1 MTINNYMKKNILK
14 KLFIKLSK
22 VLGYEIIDQSD
33 FSSPTLEKQ
42 LNENLSI
49 INEKSIILPLGEVK
63 ITKKVSSVLI
73 IFRTNTDVEIWDQNK
88 RRLFE
93 QPKIEY
99 SLKALNSLIRSVNF
113 SKKKYPNI
121 KFKTIIVDDKSKE
134 ENLNKLKKLI
144 DGSGLDIGI
153 TPLNH
158 DKYNDIIKQQKND
171 QTFSNLASLLQSF
184 ELGKE
189 YGEDLVFFVEDDY
202 LHFEP
207 MMEEM
212 IASYERIA
220 SQVNED
226 IFMCPADYPYLYM
239 NNEKTNILIGN
250 KRHWRTIN
258 QTLCTFMTTKS
269 LINKYWENFYNTCL
283 DRHEPFEKYL
293 NDIYK
298 KEFCI
303 SPIKSLSLHLTNVNS
318 SYGLSPFIDYK
329 KLWDE
334 NDITNA

>member
-1 MTINNYMKKNILK
+1 MKKSIIK

-22 VLGYEIIDQSD
+22 VLGYEIIDQND

-42 LNENLSI
+42 LNEDLSI

-121 KFKTIIVDDKSKE
+121 KFKTMIVDDKSKE

-144 DGSGLDIGI
+144 NGSGLDISI
-153 TPLNH
+153 IPLNH
-158 DKYNDIIKQQKND
+158 EKYKDTIKQQKND

-189 YGEDLVFFVEDDY
+189 YCEDLVFFVEDDY
-202 LHFEP
+202 IHFEP

-226 IFMCPADYPYLYM
+226 IFMCPTDYPYLYM

-269 LINKYWENFYNTCL
+269 LLNEYWENFYNTCL

-293 NDIYK
+293 NAIYK

-334 NDITNA
+334 NDITNV

>member
-1 MTINNYMKKNILK
+1 MTKSIIK

-22 VLGYEIIDQSD
+22 ILDFEIIDQSD
-33 FSSPTLEKQ
+33 FSSPTLQKE
-42 LNENLSI
+42 LNEDLSI
-49 INEKSIILPLGEVK
+49 INQKSIVLPLGEVK
-63 ITKKVSSVLI
+63 ITKKVNSVLI

-88 RRLFE
+88 KRLFE
-93 QPKIEY
+93 EPKIQY
-99 SLKALNSLIRSVNF
+99 SLRALKSLIKTVNF
-113 SKKKYPNI
+113 SKTKYPNI
-121 KFKTIIVDDKSKE
+121 KFKIIIVDDKSKG
-134 ENLNKLKKLI
+134 ENLNKLKKLT
-144 DGSGLDIGI
+144 DESDLDMSI
-153 TPLNH
+153 TSLNH
-158 DKYNDIIKQQKND
+158 EKYKDIIKQQKND

-184 ELGKE
+184 QLGKE
-189 YGEDLVFFVEDDY
+189 HGKDLVFFVEDDY

-220 SQVNED
+220 SQVNKD

-258 QTLCTFMTTKS
+258 QTLCTFMTTKN
-269 LINKYWENFYNTCL
+269 LLDKYWDNFYNTCL
-283 DRHEPFEKYL
+283 DRNDPFEKHL
-293 NDIYK
+293 NEIYT

-303 SPIKSLSLHLTNVNS
+303 SPLKSLSLHLTNVNS
-318 SYGLSPFIDYK
+318 SYGLSPFINYK

-334 NDITNA
+334 NEVTNA

>member
-1 MTINNYMKKNILK
+1 MKKSIIK
-14 KLFIKLSK
+14 KLFIKFSK

-33 FSSPTLEKQ
+33 FNSPTLQKT
-42 LNENLSI
+42 LNEDLSI

-63 ITKKVSSVLI
+63 VTEKVNSILI
-73 IFRTNTDVEIWDQNK
+73 IFRTNTDIEIWDQNK
-88 RRLFE
+88 KRLFE

-99 SLKALNSLIRSVNF
+99 SLRSLNSLIKSINF
-113 SKKKYPNI
+113 SKSKYSNI

-134 ENLNKLKKLI
+134 ENLSKMKTLI
-144 DGSGLDIGI
+144 DRSSLDISI
-153 TPLNH
+153 TSLNH
-158 DKYNDIIKQQKND
+158 DKYKDIIKQQKND

-189 YGEDLVFFVEDDY
+189 HGEDLVFFVEDDY

-220 SQVNED
+220 SQVNKN

-239 NNEKTNILIGN
+239 SNEKTNILIGN
-250 KRHWRTIN
+250 KRHWRTVN
-258 QTLCTFMTTKS
+258 QTLCTFMTTKA
-269 LINKYWENFYNTCL
+269 LLDKYWNSFYNTCL
-283 DRHEPFEKYL
+283 DRNDPFERHL
-293 NDIYK
+293 NEIYT

-303 SPIKSLSLHLTNVNS
+303 SPLKSLSLHLTNVNS

-329 KLWDE
+329 KLWDA
-334 NDITNA
+334 NKITDA

>member
-1 MTINNYMKKNILK
+1 MKKSIIK

-22 VLGYEIIDQSD
+22 FLGYEIIDQSD
-33 FSSPTLEKQ
+33 FSSPTLNKE
-42 LNENLSI
+42 LNEDLSI
-49 INEKSIILPLGEVK
+49 INEKSIVLPLGEVK
-63 ITKKVSSVLI
+63 ITKKAKSVLI

-88 RRLFE
+88 KRLFE
-93 QPKIEY
+93 NPKIEY
-99 SLKALNSLIRSVNF
+99 SLRALNSLIKSVNF
-113 SKKKYPNI
+113 SKTKYSNI
-121 KFKTIIVDDKSKE
+121 AFKIIIVDDNSKE
-134 ENLNKLKKLI
+134 ENLNKLNKLI
-144 DGSGLDIGI
+144 NQSGLDISV
-153 TPLNH
+153 TTLNH
-158 DKYNDIIKQQKND
+158 EKYKHSIKQQKND

-189 YGEDLVFFVEDDY
+189 HGEDLIFFVEDDY

-220 SQVNED
+220 SQLNRD

-239 NNEKTNILIGN
+239 NNKKTNILIGN
-250 KRHWRTIN
+250 KRHWRTVN
-258 QTLCTFMTTKS
+258 QTLCTFMTTKT
-269 LINKYWENFYNTCL
+269 LLNKYWDNFYNTCL
-283 DRHEPFEKYL
+283 DRNDPFEKYL
-293 NDIYK
+293 NEIYL

-303 SPIKSLSLHLTNVNS
+303 SPLKSLSLHLTNVNS

-334 NDITNA
+334 N

>member
-1 MTINNYMKKNILK
+1 MKKNIIK
-14 KLFIKLSK
+14 KLFIKFSK
-22 VLGYEIIDQSD
+22 FLGYEIIDQND
-33 FSSPTLEKQ
+33 FSSPTLQKE
-42 LNENLSI
+42 LNEDLSI
-49 INEKSIILPLGEVK
+49 INEKSIVLPLGEVK
-63 ITKKVSSVLI
+63 ITKKINSLLI

-88 RRLFE
+88 KRLFE
-93 QPKIEY
+93 EPKIEY
-99 SLKALNSLIRSVNF
+99 SLRALNSLIRSINF
-113 SKKKYPNI
+113 SKSKYPNI
-121 KFKTIIVDDKSKE
+121 NFQTIIVDDKSKE

-144 DGSGLDIGI
+144 DGSGLDISI
-153 TPLNH
+153 ISLNH
-158 DKYNDIIKQQKND
+158 DKYKNTIKQQVND

-189 YGEDLVFFVEDDY
+189 HGDDFVFFVEDDY

-220 SQVNED
+220 SQVNKE
-226 IFMCPADYPYLYM
+226 IFMCPTDYPYLYM

-258 QTLCTFMTTKS
+258 QTLCTFMTTK
-269 LINKYWENFYNTCL
+269 LLLDKYWDNFKNTCL
-283 DRHEPFEKYL
+283 DRNDPFEKHL
-293 NDIYK
+293 NEIYK
-298 KEFCI
+298 SEFCV
-303 SPIKSLSLHLTNVNS
+303 SPLKSLSLHLTNVNS

-334 NDITNA
+334 NQ

>member
-1 MTINNYMKKNILK
+1 MTKSIIK

-22 VLGYEIIDQSD
+22 ILGFEIIDQSD
-33 FSSPTLEKQ
+33 FSSPTLQKE
-42 LNENLSI
+42 LNEDLSI
-49 INEKSIILPLGEVK
+49 INQKSIVLPLGEVK
-63 ITKKVSSVLI
+63 ITKKVNSVLI

-88 RRLFE
+88 KRLFE
-93 QPKIEY
+93 EPKIQY
-99 SLKALNSLIRSVNF
+99 SLRALKSLIKTVNF
-113 SKKKYPNI
+113 SKTKYPNI
-121 KFKTIIVDDKSKE
+121 KFKIIIVDDKSKG
-134 ENLNKLKKLI
+134 ENLDKLKKLI
-144 DGSGLDIGI
+144 DESDLDMSI
-153 TPLNH
+153 TSLNH
-158 DKYNDIIKQQKND
+158 EKYKNIIKQQKND

-189 YGEDLVFFVEDDY
+189 HGEDLVFFVEDDY

-220 SQVNED
+220 SQVNKD

-258 QTLCTFMTTKS
+258 QTLCTFMTTKN
-269 LINKYWENFYNTCL
+269 LLDKYWDNFYYTCL
-283 DRHEPFEKYL
+283 DRNDPFEKHL
-293 NDIYK
+293 NEIYT

-303 SPIKSLSLHLTNVNS
+303 SPLKSLSLHLTNVNS
-318 SYGLSPFIDYK
+318 SYGLSPFINYK

-334 NDITNA
+334 NEVTNA

>member
-1 MTINNYMKKNILK
+1 MKKSIIK
-14 KLFIKLSK
+14 RLFIKLSK
-22 VLGYEIIDQSD
+22 ALGYEIIDQSD
-33 FSSPTLEKQ
+33 FSSPTLQKE
-42 LNENLSI
+42 LNQDLSI
-49 INEKSIILPLGEVK
+49 INEKSIVLPLGEVK
-63 ITKKVSSVLI
+63 ITKKINSVLI

-88 RRLFE
+88 KRLFE
-93 QPKIEY
+93 EPKIEY
-99 SLKALNSLIRSVNF
+99 SLRALKSLIGSINF
-113 SKKKYPNI
+113 SKTKYPNI

-134 ENLNKLKKLI
+134 ENLDKIKKLL
-144 DGSGLDIGI
+144 DGSSLDISI
-153 TPLNH
+153 IPLNH
-158 DKYNDIIKQQKND
+158 DKYKATIKKQKND

-189 YGEDLVFFVEDDY
+189 HGEDLVFFVEDDY

-220 SQVNED
+220 SQVNRD

-269 LINKYWENFYNTCL
+269 LLDEYWDNFYNTCI
-283 DRHEPFEKYL
+283 DRNDPFEKYL
-293 NDIYK
+293 NEIYT

-303 SPIKSLSLHLTNVNS
+303 SPLKSLSLHLTNVNS
-318 SYGLSPFIDYK
+318 SYGLSPFINYK

-334 NDITNA
+334 NR

>member
-1 MTINNYMKKNILK
+1 MKKSIIK
-14 KLFIKLSK
+14 KAFIKLSK

-33 FSSPTLEKQ
+33 FNSPTLQKE
-42 LNENLSI
+42 LNEDLSI
-49 INEKSIILPLGEVK
+49 LNEKSIVLPLGEVK
-63 ITKKVSSVLI
+63 ITKKINYVLI

-88 RRLFE
+88 RRLYE

-99 SLKALNSLIRSVNF
+99 SLRALNSLIRSINF
-113 SKKKYPNI
+113 SKTKYPGI

-134 ENLNKLKKLI
+134 ENLNKLKKLM
-144 DGSGLDIGI
+144 DGSGLDMSI

-158 DKYNDIIKQQKND
+158 EKYKNTIKPQKNE

-189 YGEDLVFFVEDDY
+189 NADDLVFFVEDDY

-220 SQVNED
+220 SQINKDV
-226 IFMCPADYPYLYM
+226 FMCPADYPYLYM

-269 LINKYWENFYNTCL
+269 LLDKYWDNFYNTCL
-283 DRHEPFEKYL
+283 DRNDPFEKHL
-293 NDIYK
+293 NEIYT

-303 SPIKSLSLHLTNVNS
+303 SPLKSLSLHLTNVNS
-318 SYGLSPFIDYK
+318 SYGLSPFIDCK
-329 KLWDE
+329 KLWEE
-334 NDITNA
+334 N

>member
-1 MTINNYMKKNILK
+1 MKKSIIK

-33 FSSPTLEKQ
+33 FSSPTLQKE
-42 LNENLSI
+42 LNEDLSI
-49 INEKSIILPLGEVK
+49 INEKSIVLPLGEVK
-63 ITKKVSSVLI
+63 ITKKVNSVLI

-88 RRLFE
+88 KRLFE
-93 QPKIEY
+93 KPKIEY
-99 SLKALNSLIRSVNF
+99 SLRALNSLIRSVNF
-113 SKKKYPNI
+113 SKKKYQNI

-134 ENLNKLKKLI
+134 ENLNKIKKLI
-144 DGSGLDIGI
+144 NKSDLDITI
-153 TPLNH
+153 IPLNH
-158 DKYNDIIKQQKND
+158 DKYKDTIKQQKND

-189 YGEDLVFFVEDDY
+189 HGEDLIFFVEDDY

-220 SQVNED
+220 SQVNKD

-239 NNEKTNILIGN
+239 DNKKTNILIGN

-269 LINKYWENFYNTCL
+269 LLDKYWNNFYNTCL
-283 DRHEPFEKYL
+283 DRNNPFEKHL
-293 NDIYK
+293 NEIYT

-303 SPIKSLSLHLTNVNS
+303 SPLKSLSLHLTNVNS

-329 KLWDE
+329 KLWEE
-334 NDITNA
+334 N

>member
-1 MTINNYMKKNILK
+1 MNKSIIK

-33 FSSPTLEKQ
+33 FSSPSLQKE
-42 LNENLSI
+42 LDEDLSI
-49 INEKSIILPLGEVK
+49 INEKSIVLPLGEVK
-63 ITKKVSSVLI
+63 ITKKVSTVLV

-88 RRLFE
+88 KRLFE
-93 QPKIEY
+93 EPKIEY
-99 SLKALNSLIRSVNF
+99 SLRSLKSLIKSINF
-113 SKKKYPNI
+113 SKTKYPNI
-121 KFKTIIVDDKSKE
+121 KFKTLIVDDKSKE
-134 ENLNKLKKLI
+134 ENLNKLKNLI
-144 DGSGLDIGI
+144 DGSVLDMSI

-158 DKYNDIIKQQKND
+158 DKYKDTIKQQKNN

-189 YGEDLVFFVEDDY
+189 NGKDLVFFVEDDY

-220 SQVNED
+220 SQFNKD
-226 IFMCPADYPYLYM
+226 IFMCPADYPYLYVS
-239 NNEKTNILIGN
+239 NEKTNILIGN

-269 LINKYWENFYNTCL
+269 LLDKYWDNFYNTCL
-283 DRHEPFEKYL
+283 DRNDPFEKHL
-293 NDIYK
+293 NEIYT

-303 SPIKSLSLHLTNVNS
+303 SPLKSLSLHLTNVNS
-318 SYGLSPFIDYK
+318 SYGLSPFINYK

-334 NDITNA
+334 NQ

>member
-1 MTINNYMKKNILK
+1 MKKNILK

-22 VLGYEIIDQSD
+22 ILGYEIIDQSD

-49 INEKSIILPLGEVK
+49 INENSIILPLGEVK

-99 SLKALNSLIRSVNF
+99 ALKALNSLIKSINF
-113 SKKKYPNI
+113 SIEKYPNI
-121 KFKTIIVDDKSKE
+121 KLKTIIVDDNSKE

-144 DGSGLDIGI
+144 DQSSLDISI

-158 DKYNDIIKQQKND
+158 DKYKNTIKQQKNN

-184 ELGKE
+184 ELAKE
-189 YGEDLVFFVEDDY
+189 YSEDLVFFVEDDY

-220 SQVNED
+220 SQVNRD

-250 KRHWRTIN
+250 KRHWRTVN

-269 LINKYWENFYNTCL
+269 LLNKYWENFYNTCL
-283 DRHEPFEKYL
+283 DRHDPFEKYL

-334 NDITNA
+334 NDIANV